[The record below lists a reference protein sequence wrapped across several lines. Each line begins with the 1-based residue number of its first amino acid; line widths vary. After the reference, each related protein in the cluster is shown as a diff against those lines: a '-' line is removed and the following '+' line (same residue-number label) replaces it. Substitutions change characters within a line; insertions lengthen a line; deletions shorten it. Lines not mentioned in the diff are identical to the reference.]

1 LIVERDEQKAL
12 KKKYAE
18 QLIHREEFVT
28 RQMELRRLAEQNIT
42 AMKNENAR
50 SRGEAFAKT

>member
-28 RQMELRRLAEQNIT
+28 RQMELRRLAE
-42 AMKNENAR
+42 
-50 SRGEAFAKT
+50 KTLPR